1 MKEKYELAYEDY
13 LTGMKQK
20 EIAKKY
26 DTTINT
32 VKSWSRRYEWSKK
45 KKKGAHQNKS
55 VHTKK
60 ECKKIAEE
68 IVESSELDEERQLFC
83 IYYLKYHNKVKAYQK
98 VKPNTPYNSACV
110 MASRWSKEPAVID
123 ELNRLKKE
131 LYEDA
136 LLDPHDIV
144 QKYIDIAFADIN
156 DYLEY
161 GREEVPVMG
170 AFGPVIAKNPK
181 TGEDEILK
189 QTINTVRF
197 KESAYADGTI
207 LSEVKKGKD
216 GASIKLSD
224 RMKALD
230 WLSKHM
236 NLATEEQ
243 RVKIDLIKAQTNK
256 VIKST
261 ASNEN
266 EEDETVIIVN
276 DLSSIE
282 ETEDEKEEDS

>member
-1 MKEKYELAYEDY
+1 MEKHELAFEDY
-13 LTGMKQK
+13 KNGMKQK

-26 DTTINT
+26 GTTINT

-68 IVESSELDEERQLFC
+68 IVETSELDEEHQLFC

-110 MASRWSKEPAVID
+110 MASRWSKQPAVI
-123 ELNRLKKE
+123 EEINRLKKE

-144 QKYIDIAFADIN
+144 QKYIDIAFADLN

-161 GREEVPVMG
+161 GQEEVPV
-170 AFGPVIAKNPK
+170 IIKNPI
-181 TGEDEILK
+181 TGEDEVLK
-189 QTINTVRF
+189 QTVNMVKF
-197 KESAYADGTI
+197 KESAFADGTI
-207 LSEVKKGKD
+207 LSEVKQGRN
-216 GASIKLSD
+216 GASIKLAD

-236 NLATEEQ
+236 NLANEEQ
-243 RVKIDLIKAQTNK
+243 RAKIDLIKAQTRKITIDDEQEEIIDDGFLEALN
-256 VIKST
+256 
-261 ASNEN
+261 ASAKEDWED
-266 EEDETVIIVN
+266 EED
-276 DLSSIE
+276 
-282 ETEDEKEEDS
+282 

>member
-1 MKEKYELAYEDY
+1 MEKHELAFEDY
-13 LTGMKQK
+13 KNGMKQK

-26 DTTINT
+26 GTTINT

-45 KKKGAHQNKS
+45 KKKCAHQNKS

-68 IVESSELDEERQLFC
+68 IVETSELDEEHQLFC

-110 MASRWSKEPAVID
+110 MASRWSKQSAVI
-123 ELNRLKKE
+123 EEINRLKKE

-144 QKYIDIAFADIN
+144 QKYIDIAFADLN

-161 GREEVPVMG
+161 GQEEVPV
-170 AFGPVIAKNPK
+170 IIKNPI
-181 TGEDEILK
+181 TGEDEVLK
-189 QTINTVRF
+189 QTVNMVKF
-197 KESAYADGTI
+197 KESAFADGTI
-207 LSEVKKGKD
+207 LSEVKQGRN
-216 GASIKLSD
+216 GASIKLAD

-243 RVKIDLIKAQTNK
+243 RAKIDLIKAQTRKITIDDEQEEIIDDGFLEALN
-256 VIKST
+256 
-261 ASNEN
+261 ASAKEDWED
-266 EEDETVIIVN
+266 EED
-276 DLSSIE
+276 
-282 ETEDEKEEDS
+282 

>member
-1 MKEKYELAYEDY
+1 MEKHELAFEDY
-13 LTGMKQK
+13 KNGMKQK

-26 DTTINT
+26 GTTINT

-45 KKKGAHQNKS
+45 KKKGAPQNKS

-68 IVESSELDEERQLFC
+68 IVETSELDEEHQLFC

-110 MASRWSKEPAVID
+110 MASRWSKQPAVI
-123 ELNRLKKE
+123 EEINRLKKE

-144 QKYIDIAFADIN
+144 QKYIDIAFADLN

-161 GREEVPVMG
+161 GQEEVPV
-170 AFGPVIAKNPK
+170 IIKNPD
-181 TGEDEILK
+181 TGEDEVLK
-189 QTINTVRF
+189 RTVNMVKF
-197 KESAYADGTI
+197 KESAFADGTI
-207 LSEVKKGKD
+207 LSEVKQGCN
-216 GASIKLSD
+216 GASIKLAD

-243 RVKIDLIKAQTNK
+243 RAKIDLIKAQTRK
-256 VIKST
+256 I
-261 ASNEN
+261 AI
-266 EEDETVIIVN
+266 D
-276 DLSSIE
+276 
-282 ETEDEKEEDS
+282 DEKEEIEDDGFLEALNASAKEDWEDEED

>member
-13 LTGMKQK
+13 LAGMKQK

-32 VKSWSRRYEWSKK
+32 VKSWSRRYEWLKK

-98 VKPNTPYNSACV
+98 VKPSTPYNSACV
-110 MASRWSKEPAVID
+110 MASRWSKEPAVI
-123 ELNRLKKE
+123 EEINRLKKE

-161 GREEVPVMG
+161 GREEVPVI
-170 AFGPVIAKNPK
+170 VKNPI

-189 QTINTVRF
+189 QTVNMVKF
-197 KESAYADGTI
+197 KESAYVDGTI

-243 RVKIDLIKAQTNK
+243 RAKIDLIKAQTRK
-256 VIKST
+256 I
-261 ASNEN
+261 AI
-266 EEDETVIIVN
+266 D
-276 DLSSIE
+276 
-282 ETEDEKEEDS
+282 DEKEEIEDDGFLDALNASAKEDWEDEED

>member
-13 LTGMKQK
+13 LAGMKQK

-98 VKPNTPYNSACV
+98 VKPKTPYNSACV
-110 MASRWSKEPAVID
+110 MASRWSKEPAVI
-123 ELNRLKKE
+123 EEINRLKKE

-161 GREEVPVMG
+161 GREEVPVI
-170 AFGPVIAKNPK
+170 VKNPI

-189 QTINTVRF
+189 QTVNMVKF
-197 KESAYADGTI
+197 KESAYVDGTI

-243 RVKIDLIKAQTNK
+243 RAKIDLIKAQTRK
-256 VIKST
+256 I
-261 ASNEN
+261 AI
-266 EEDETVIIVN
+266 D
-276 DLSSIE
+276 
-282 ETEDEKEEDS
+282 DEKEEIEDDGFLDALNASAKEDWEDEED

>member
-1 MKEKYELAYEDY
+1 MGKHELAFEDY
-13 LTGMKQK
+13 KNGMKQK

-26 DTTINT
+26 GTTINT

-45 KKKGAHQNKS
+45 KKKGAPQNKS

-68 IVESSELDEERQLFC
+68 IVETSELDEEHQLFC

-110 MASRWSKEPAVID
+110 MASRWSKQPAVI
-123 ELNRLKKE
+123 EEINRLKKE

-144 QKYIDIAFADIN
+144 QKYIDIAFADLN

-161 GREEVPVMG
+161 GQEEVPV
-170 AFGPVIAKNPK
+170 IIKNPD
-181 TGEDEILK
+181 TGEDEVLK
-189 QTINTVRF
+189 RTVNMVKF
-197 KESAYADGTI
+197 KESAFADGTI
-207 LSEVKKGKD
+207 LSEVKQGRN
-216 GASIKLSD
+216 GASIKLAD

-243 RVKIDLIKAQTNK
+243 RAKIDLIKAQTRK
-256 VIKST
+256 I
-261 ASNEN
+261 AI
-266 EEDETVIIVN
+266 D
-276 DLSSIE
+276 
-282 ETEDEKEEDS
+282 DEKEEIEDDGFLEALNASAKEDWEDEED

>member
-1 MKEKYELAYEDY
+1 MEKHELAFEDY
-13 LTGMKQK
+13 KNGMKQK

-26 DTTINT
+26 GTTINT

-45 KKKGAHQNKS
+45 KKKGAPQNKS

-68 IVESSELDEERQLFC
+68 IVETSELDEEHQLFC

-110 MASRWSKEPAVID
+110 MASRWSKQPAVI
-123 ELNRLKKE
+123 EEINRLKKE

-144 QKYIDIAFADIN
+144 QKYIDIAFADLN

-161 GREEVPVMG
+161 GQEEVPV
-170 AFGPVIAKNPK
+170 IIKNPD
-181 TGEDEILK
+181 TGEDEVLK
-189 QTINTVRF
+189 RTVNMVKF
-197 KESAYADGTI
+197 KESAFADGTI
-207 LSEVKKGKD
+207 LSEVKQGRN
-216 GASIKLSD
+216 GASIKLAD

-243 RVKIDLIKAQTNK
+243 RAKIDLIKAQTRKITIDDEQEEIADDDFLNALN
-256 VIKST
+256 
-261 ASNEN
+261 ASAKEDWED
-266 EEDETVIIVN
+266 EED
-276 DLSSIE
+276 
-282 ETEDEKEEDS
+282 

>member
-13 LTGMKQK
+13 LAGMKQK

-45 KKKGAHQNKS
+45 KKNGAHQNKS

-68 IVESSELDEERQLFC
+68 IVETSELDEERQLFC

-98 VKPNTPYNSACV
+98 VKPSTPYNSACV
-110 MASRWSKEPAVID
+110 MASRWSKEPAVI
-123 ELNRLKKE
+123 EEINRLKKE

-161 GREEVPVMG
+161 GREEVPVI
-170 AFGPVIAKNPK
+170 VKNPI

-189 QTINTVRF
+189 QTVNMVKF
-197 KESAYADGTI
+197 KESAYVDGTI

-243 RVKIDLIKAQTNK
+243 RAKIDLIKAQTRKIAIDDEQEEIEDDGFLDALN
-256 VIKST
+256 
-261 ASNEN
+261 ASAKEDW
-266 EEDETVIIVN
+266 EDE
-276 DLSSIE
+276 E
-282 ETEDEKEEDS
+282 E

>member
-1 MKEKYELAYEDY
+1 MEKHELAFEDY
-13 LTGMKQK
+13 KNGMKQK

-26 DTTINT
+26 GTTINT

-45 KKKGAHQNKS
+45 KKKGAPQNKS

-68 IVESSELDEERQLFC
+68 IVETSELDEEHQLFC

-110 MASRWSKEPAVID
+110 MASRWSKQPAVI
-123 ELNRLKKE
+123 EEINRLKKE

-144 QKYIDIAFADIN
+144 QKYIDIAFADLN

-161 GREEVPVMG
+161 GQEEVPV
-170 AFGPVIAKNPK
+170 IINNPD
-181 TGEDEILK
+181 TGEDEVLK
-189 QTINTVRF
+189 RTVNMVKF
-197 KESAYADGTI
+197 KESAFVDGTI
-207 LSEVKKGKD
+207 LSEVKQGRN
-216 GASIKLSD
+216 GASIKLAD

-243 RVKIDLIKAQTNK
+243 RAKIDLIKAQTK
-256 VIKST
+256 KIT
-261 ASNEN
+261 I
-266 EEDETVIIVN
+266 D
-276 DLSSIE
+276 
-282 ETEDEKEEDS
+282 DEKEEIEDDGFLDALNASAKEDWEDE

>member
-1 MKEKYELAYEDY
+1 MEKHELAFEDY
-13 LTGMKQK
+13 KNGMKQK

-26 DTTINT
+26 GTTINT

-45 KKKGAHQNKS
+45 KKKGAPQNKS

-68 IVESSELDEERQLFC
+68 IVETSELDEEHQLFC

-110 MASRWSKEPAVID
+110 MASRWSKQPAVI
-123 ELNRLKKE
+123 EEINRLKKE

-144 QKYIDIAFADIN
+144 QKYIDIAFADLN

-161 GREEVPVMG
+161 GQEEVPV
-170 AFGPVIAKNPK
+170 IIKNPD
-181 TGEDEILK
+181 TGEDEVLK
-189 QTINTVRF
+189 RTVNMVKF
-197 KESAYADGTI
+197 KESAFADGTI
-207 LSEVKKGKD
+207 LSEVKQGRN
-216 GASIKLSD
+216 GASIKLAD

-243 RVKIDLIKAQTNK
+243 RAKIDLIKARTRK
-256 VIKST
+256 I
-261 ASNEN
+261 AI
-266 EEDETVIIVN
+266 D
-276 DLSSIE
+276 
-282 ETEDEKEEDS
+282 DEKEEIEDDGFLEALNASAKEDWEDEED

>member
-1 MKEKYELAYEDY
+1 
-13 LTGMKQK
+13 MKQK

-26 DTTINT
+26 GTTINT

-68 IVESSELDEERQLFC
+68 IVETSELDEEHQLFC

-110 MASRWSKEPAVID
+110 MASRWSKQPAII
-123 ELNRLKKE
+123 EEINRLKKE

-144 QKYIDIAFADIN
+144 QKYIDIAFADLN

-161 GREEVPVMG
+161 GQEEVPV
-170 AFGPVIAKNPK
+170 IIKNPI
-181 TGEDEILK
+181 TGEDEVLK
-189 QTINTVRF
+189 QTVNMVKF
-197 KESAYADGTI
+197 KESAFADGTI
-207 LSEVKKGKD
+207 LSEVKQGRN
-216 GASIKLSD
+216 GASIKLAD

-236 NLATEEQ
+236 NITTEEQ
-243 RVKIDLIKAQTNK
+243 KLKIEVLKKQLNTNDQ
-256 VIKST
+256 
-261 ASNEN
+261 
-266 EEDETVIIVN
+266 EDDGVEIIN
-276 DLSSIE
+276 DAPI
-282 ETEDEKEEDS
+282 

>member
-1 MKEKYELAYEDY
+1 LEKHELAFEDY
-13 LTGMKQK
+13 KNGMKQK

-26 DTTINT
+26 NTTINT

-68 IVESSELDEERQLFC
+68 IVETSELDEEHQLFC

-110 MASRWSKEPAVID
+110 MASRWSKQSAVI
-123 ELNRLKKE
+123 EEINRLKKE

-144 QKYIDIAFADIN
+144 QKYIDIAFADLN

-161 GREEVPVMG
+161 GQEEVPV
-170 AFGPVIAKNPK
+170 IIKNPI
-181 TGEDEILK
+181 TGEDEVLK
-189 QTINTVRF
+189 QTVNMVKF
-197 KESAYADGTI
+197 KESAFADGTI
-207 LSEVKKGKD
+207 LSEVKQGRN
-216 GASIKLSD
+216 GASIKLAD

-243 RVKIDLIKAQTNK
+243 RAKIDLIKAQTRKITIDDEQEEIIDDGFLEALN
-256 VIKST
+256 
-261 ASNEN
+261 ASAKEDWED
-266 EEDETVIIVN
+266 EED
-276 DLSSIE
+276 
-282 ETEDEKEEDS
+282 

>member
-1 MKEKYELAYEDY
+1 MEKHELAFEDY
-13 LTGMKQK
+13 KNGMKQK

-26 DTTINT
+26 NTTINT

-68 IVESSELDEERQLFC
+68 IVETSELDEEHQLFC

-110 MASRWSKEPAVID
+110 MASRWSKQSAVI
-123 ELNRLKKE
+123 EEINRLKKE

-144 QKYIDIAFADIN
+144 QKYIDIAFADLN

-161 GREEVPVMG
+161 GQEEVPV
-170 AFGPVIAKNPK
+170 IIKNPI
-181 TGEDEILK
+181 TGEDEVLK
-189 QTINTVRF
+189 QTVNMVKF
-197 KESAYADGTI
+197 KESAFADGTI
-207 LSEVKKGKD
+207 LSEVKQGRN
-216 GASIKLSD
+216 GASIKLAD

-243 RVKIDLIKAQTNK
+243 RAKIDSIKAQTRKITIDDEQEEIIDDGFLEALN
-256 VIKST
+256 
-261 ASNEN
+261 ASAKEDWED
-266 EEDETVIIVN
+266 EED
-276 DLSSIE
+276 
-282 ETEDEKEEDS
+282 

>member
-1 MKEKYELAYEDY
+1 LEKHELAFEDY
-13 LTGMKQK
+13 KNGMKQK

-26 DTTINT
+26 GTTINT

-45 KKKGAHQNKS
+45 KKKGAPQNKS

-68 IVESSELDEERQLFC
+68 IVETSELDEEHQLFC

-110 MASRWSKEPAVID
+110 MASRWSKQPAVI
-123 ELNRLKKE
+123 EEINRLKKE

-144 QKYIDIAFADIN
+144 QKYIDIAFADLN

-161 GREEVPVMG
+161 GQEEVPV
-170 AFGPVIAKNPK
+170 IIKNPD
-181 TGEDEILK
+181 TGEDEVLK
-189 QTINTVRF
+189 RTVNMVKF
-197 KESAYADGTI
+197 KESAFADGTI
-207 LSEVKKGKD
+207 LSEVKQGRN
-216 GASIKLSD
+216 GASIKLAD

-243 RVKIDLIKAQTNK
+243 RAKIDLIKAQTRK
-256 VIKST
+256 I
-261 ASNEN
+261 AI
-266 EEDETVIIVN
+266 D
-276 DLSSIE
+276 
-282 ETEDEKEEDS
+282 DEKEEIEDDGFLEALNASAKEDWEDEED

>member
-13 LTGMKQK
+13 LAGMKQK

-68 IVESSELDEERQLFC
+68 IVETSELDEERQLFC

-98 VKPNTPYNSACV
+98 VKPSTPYNSACV
-110 MASRWSKEPAVID
+110 MASRWSKEPAVI
-123 ELNRLKKE
+123 EEINRLKKE

-161 GREEVPVMG
+161 GREEVPVI
-170 AFGPVIAKNPK
+170 VKNPI

-189 QTINTVRF
+189 QTVNMVKF
-197 KESAYADGTI
+197 KESAYVDGTI

-243 RVKIDLIKAQTNK
+243 RAKIDLIKAQTRK
-256 VIKST
+256 I
-261 ASNEN
+261 AI
-266 EEDETVIIVN
+266 D
-276 DLSSIE
+276 
-282 ETEDEKEEDS
+282 DEKEEIEDDGFLDALNASAKEDWEDEEE

>member
-13 LTGMKQK
+13 LAGMKQK

-68 IVESSELDEERQLFC
+68 IVETSELDEERQLFC

-98 VKPNTPYNSACV
+98 VKPSTPYNSACV
-110 MASRWSKEPAVID
+110 MASRWSKEPAVI
-123 ELNRLKKE
+123 EEINRLKKE

-161 GREEVPVMG
+161 GREEVPVI
-170 AFGPVIAKNPK
+170 VKNPI

-189 QTINTVRF
+189 QTVNMVKF
-197 KESAYADGTI
+197 KESAYVDGTI

-243 RVKIDLIKAQTNK
+243 RAKIDLIKAQTRKITIDDEQEEIADDGFLDALN
-256 VIKST
+256 
-261 ASNEN
+261 ASAKEDWED
-266 EEDETVIIVN
+266 EED
-276 DLSSIE
+276 
-282 ETEDEKEEDS
+282 

>member
-1 MKEKYELAYEDY
+1 MKEKYELAYQDY
-13 LTGMKQK
+13 LDGMKYK
-20 EIAKKY
+20 DIAAKY
-26 DTTINT
+26 GVSVSA
-32 VKSWSRRYEWSKK
+32 VKSWKSRYWKDKKLQPKKSKV
-45 KKKGAHQNKS
+45 A
-55 VHTKK
+55 TKK
-60 ECKKIAEE
+60 VAKKIAKEM
-68 IVESSELDEERQLFC
+68 VETSELDEERQLFC
-83 IYYLKYHNKVKAYQK
+83 IYYLKYHNQVKAYQK
-98 VKPNTPYNSACV
+98 IKPNTTYGSACV
-110 MASRWSKEPAVID
+110 MASRWAKEPAVKEEIK
-123 ELNRLKKE
+123 RLKE
-131 LYEDA
+131 EMYADA
-136 LLDPHDIV
+136 LLDPQDIV

-161 GREEVPVMG
+161 GREEVPVI
-170 AFGPVIAKNPK
+170 VKNPI
-181 TGEDEILK
+181 TGEDEVLK
-189 QTINTVRF
+189 QTVNMVKF
-197 KESAYADGTI
+197 KESKYVDGTI

-243 RVKIDLIKAQTNK
+243 RAKIDLIKAQTNK

-261 ASNEN
+261 ASNED

-276 DLSSIE
+276 DLSSIK